1 MAQKKLWNIAFS
13 GTEDEM
19 RNLLSNRS
27 NVDVNKPKGAEF
39 PPLHEAIKHNRDMGV
54 AKALLEHPTIDV
66 NSRDFIRRAP
76 LHKASTKDERWEF
89 VKLLL
94 HHPEILVNATAWYE
108 ITPLHVAAR
117 FACPKVVDLLIKD
130 PRVKVDAKTGF
141 GLTALHLVAEG
152 DENPDREWGSRRP
165 QEDRCKV
172 VQMLLQA
179 ERTLRSS
186 DVGSHLNQSDAV
198 KRFPIHYGVECNS
211 VEVVEELLKWDDI
224 HINAK
229 DNFGLTPLHVATRS
243 KADNREAI
251 VKLLLHVENIDIN
264 MGSGMPST
272 NKKFRQL
279 VMPSIWENQFLPFR
293 PMEQEQTTNL
303 TALHFAARMGSL
315 EIVDLL
321 FREPEIKINVQDDG
335 GCTPLH
341 IAAQAG
347 HVNVVER
354 FLGQDPCLIG
364 LTTQNSNS
372 FTPLDLAIDKGHVAV
387 VKVLLQ
393 FTAESDLTRK
403 NSCSG
408 NTTLHIATKSGC
420 VEVTNMLLEHANEL
434 HFNEENM
441 DGSIPFHLDSEEGN
455 VDEVKVVVDHVESY
469 LKDENND
476 KNTPLHLAAEGGH
489 VDVVQLLLERCST
502 LDLEVK
508 NAHGNTLLHQATMNG
523 HDEVVQVLLDHAATE
538 IDLDDKNNDGNT
550 PLHLAAK
557 EGHVEVVRVLL
568 GCGLELQLD
577 AGNKDE
583 NTPLHLAMKGGYLK
597 VVKVFLEHADG
608 EKCGLDSMNVEGY
621 SPLHLAIEEGHVEL
635 VKQFLERAGTKL
647 QLNEKNN
654 NGFNT
659 PLHLAAEAGQD
670 EIVAMLLDDTKQ
682 TTESDSTEMKNDQKR
697 DLNLNATNK
706 EENTALH
713 LACKE
718 GHNEVVDVMLKRV
731 GELALDAIN
740 IRGNTPL
747 HLAAINGHV
756 HIVNKLLNLKPEV
769 DLNGRN
775 KKGQTALHFATIK
788 CHPNVVKALCLA
800 KEERLRANLQD
811 QNCKTCL
818 QYAKEHKQNPK
829 SKVLERSKFK
839 FRLERPRK
847 ENFDEITNRLM
858 ERSDVKDFLETQ
870 YRDRQVFIDAANA
883 LLVGGALIAGI
894 TFASWLQP
902 PLGYTTDYQFPQSSL
917 ATPPGVFDSFA
928 AVELHYSLR
937 LFWVFNT
944 LSFFFA
950 IGTVIS
956 GAKAAF
962 PDLDTTF
969 IVVAMRS
976 VRKELQWTSIL
987 LLCSVVTVLG
997 SFVCAG
1003 FAVLPP
1009 IQKDMTSMKISVV
1022 VGLAIC
1028 SWTIIKFLVKLRES
1042 LAKVLEGEQK
1052 DDEMEE
1058 ETTSKGY
1065 NLYVSLPKRFWAW
1078 LQTVCQGEV
1087 NTDHKMEKE
1096 DSQTWLNRKTSS
1108 KLLVVTT
1115 SKLSQHVKF
1124 SGRGR
1129 VLGYGAIQTYQAATW
1144 HEQTMSYYFEIKIKD
1159 DFGARVCMG
1168 FTNENFKN
1176 YILPGWDSNTY
1187 GYHGHGR
1194 FYYDSDC
1201 VNDKEGVIQ
1210 DLGVDF
1216 DLSYTRGDTVGAGV
1230 NYVTGKAF
1238 FTKNQKLV
1246 GLMPCN
1252 LKTTLYP
1259 TVGFGSWGSK
1269 PITNVEVNFKGP
1281 YKFDVQ
1287 T

>member
-1 MAQKKLWNIAFS
+1 
-13 GTEDEM
+13 
-19 RNLLSNRS
+19 
-27 NVDVNKPKGAEF
+27 
-39 PPLHEAIKHNRDMGV
+39 
-54 AKALLEHPTIDV
+54 LEHSKIDV
-66 NSRDFIRRAP
+66 NSRDALWRAP
-76 LHKASTKDERWEF
+76 LHIASTKDETCEII
-89 VKLLL
+89 KLLL
-94 HHPEILVNATAWYE
+94 QQPNILVNDTAFHE

-117 FACPKVVDLLIKD
+117 FACPKVVELLIKD
-130 PRVKVDAKTGF
+130 PSVNVDANTDL

-152 DENPDREWGSRRP
+152 DENPDGDLGSRRP

-186 DVGSHLNQSDAV
+186 DVGCHLNRIDDF

-211 VEVVEELLKWDDI
+211 VKIVEELLKWDDI
-224 HINAK
+224 DINAQ
-229 DNFGLTPLHVATRS
+229 DIHGLTPLHLATRS

-272 NKKFRQL
+272 NKKRDEWDL
-279 VMPSIWENQFLPFR
+279 PSNWNEFLPFQ
-293 PMEQEQTTNL
+293 PLEQEGSTNL

-321 FREPEIKINVQDDG
+321 FQEPGIKINVQDDE

-354 FLGQDPCLIG
+354 FLEQDLCLID
-364 LTTQNSNS
+364 LTSQNYNS
-372 FTPLDLAIDKGHVAV
+372 FTPLDLALDKGHVAV
-387 VKVLLQ
+387 VRVLLQ
-393 FTAESDLTRK
+393 FTSESDLTRK

-408 NTTLHIATKSGC
+408 NTTLHIATQSGC
-420 VEVTNMLLEHANEL
+420 VEVTNMLLEHANKL

-441 DGSIPFHLDSEEGN
+441 DGNVPFHLDSEEGN
-455 VDEVKVVVDHVESY
+455 VDKVKVVVNHVESY
-469 LKDENND
+469 LKEQNKDR
-476 KNTPLHLAAEGGH
+476 NTPLHLAAEGGH
-489 VDVVQLLLERCST
+489 VEVVHLLLERCST

-508 NAHGNTLLHQATMNG
+508 NADGNTLLHQATMNG
-523 HDEVVQVLLDHAATE
+523 HDKVVQALLHDAATE
-538 IDLDDKNNDGNT
+538 FDLDDKNNDENTPLHLAVKEGHIQVVKVLLGCGLELRLDAINKDGNT
-550 PLHLAAK
+550 PLHLATK
-557 EGHVEVVRVLL
+557 
-568 GCGLELQLD
+568 Q
-577 AGNKDE
+577 
-583 NTPLHLAMKGGYLK
+583 GYLE
-597 VVKVFLEHADG
+597 VVKVLLEHANV
-608 EKCGLDSMNVEGY
+608 EKCGLHSKNRYGHN
-621 SPLHLAIEEGHVEL
+621 PLYVAIEEGHVEV
-635 VKQFLERAGTKL
+635 VKQLLERGGTKMN
-647 QLNEKNN
+647 LNAKNY
-654 NGFNT
+654 NGSNT

-670 EIVAMLLDDTKQ
+670 EIVAMLLALDATKQ
-682 TTESDSTEMKNDQKR
+682 TTDSDSTEMNNDQKR
-697 DLNLNATNK
+697 TTKLNLNATDQ
-706 EENTALH
+706 EENTPLH

-718 GHNEVVDVMLKRV
+718 GHDEVVDVMLKRV

-756 HIVNKLLNLKPEV
+756 HIVNKLLKLEAEL

-800 KEERLRANLQD
+800 KERLRANLQD
-811 QNCKTCL
+811 QNGKTCL
-818 QYAKEHKQNPK
+818 QYAKERQQNRN
-829 SKVLERSKFK
+829 SKLLERSKFK
-839 FRLERPRK
+839 FLLERQRK
-847 ENFDEITNRLM
+847 EKFEEISNRLM
-858 ERSDVKDFLETQ
+858 ERSDVKDFMERQ

-917 ATPPGVFDSFA
+917 ATPPGVFESFA

-969 IVVAMRS
+969 IVVALRS

-1022 VGLAIC
+1022 IGLAIC
-1028 SWTIIKFLVKLRES
+1028 ILTIIRFLSKLRES
-1042 LAKVLEGEQK
+1042 LAKVLEREQK
-1052 DDEMEE
+1052 DDETEGGVLEREQNDDETEE
-1058 ETTSKGY
+1058 ETTPKGY
-1065 NLYVSLPKRFWAW
+1065 NLCVSLCKSLWVR
-1078 LQTVCQGEV
+1078 LQGVCSMPGEGDAD
-1087 NTDHKMEKE
+1087 NKMEEEKP
-1096 DSQTWLNRKTSS
+1096 QTWLNTKTSS
-1108 KLLVVTT
+1108 KVLVVTT
-1115 SKLSQHVKF
+1115 SQLSQHVKF
-1124 SGRGR
+1124 KSGECIEDYPFSR
-1129 VLGYGAIQTYQAATW
+1129 GAIRTCRPATW

-1159 DFGARVCMG
+1159 NLNTPVSMG
-1168 FTNENFKN
+1168 FTNENFNN
-1176 YILPGWDSNTY
+1176 YIPPGWDSNSY
-1187 GYHGHGR
+1187 GYDIGGDFLYDGHL
-1194 FYYDSDC
+1194 
-1201 VNDKEGVIQ
+1201 VKDKGGVIQ

-1216 DLSYTRGDTVGAGV
+1216 DLSYTVGDTVGAGV
-1230 NYVTGKAF
+1230 NYVTGEIF

-1246 GLMPCN
+1246 RVMPCN
-1252 LKTTLYP
+1252 LKTTWYP
-1259 TVGFGSWGSK
+1259 TIGVDGLPRRK
-1269 PITNVEVNFKGP
+1269 LTINVEVNWKEP
-1281 YKFDVQ
+1281 YIFDLSHYMRHSNLKTPKKWSLQ
-1287 T
+1287 PKLAFPPFFQ